1 MVGFYN
7 RRSSVKI
14 FTLRH
19 SWPVILEAKRRESI
33 LLAMALVF
41 AVFTACDGGSSSTDP
56 DPIAE
61 VSSSSDDDAISSSS
75 VTDKGTSSSGSSR
88 SSSSVKPG
96 DDSQK
101 SSSSSGKTN
110 GSSSSEGGDYSS
122 SSEVCVPNKRNDDG
136 SIVVLERCCNG
147 DTASFYDEDGAFV
160 YYTCRAHMWLMD
172 SIAGQDTIKP
182 YVPHPNMEK
191 QFASK
196 IDYETFV
203 DDRDGQEYKIVTIK
217 KHFDG
222 AGDGVDEQYTFFAE
236 NLNLGKQILANATE
250 FSDSIVE
257 KVCYNDDEWYCDNGF
272 GGLYTWSEAMNIPK
286 KYDTVAV
293 EKLDTTYFDNGK
305 YIDQHIQGICPK
317 GWHIME
323 ENEWRFLGGGA
334 MVNSRAVWNGQDY
347 YGFSLLPVGY
357 SFQGKFY
364 GYGEFA
370 RAWLPA
376 LSKKR
381 DDMGRTVLT
390 SDTDAYTLYDTGLER
405 YGYQPIRCT
414 KDY

>member
-1 MVGFYN
+1 MGFYN
-7 RRSSVKI
+7 WRSSVKI

-41 AVFTACDGGSSSTDP
+41 AVFTACDSGSSSADP

-61 VSSSSDDDAISSSS
+61 VSSSSVDDENLSSSS
-75 VTDKGTSSSGSSR
+75 VTDKGTSSGDSSK
-88 SSSSVKPG
+88 SSSSVKSG

-101 SSSSSGKTN
+101 SSSSNGKTN
-110 GSSSSEGGDYSS
+110 GSSSSEGGENSS

-203 DDRDGQEYKIVTIK
+203 DERDGQEYKIVTITIDNGLAK
-217 KHFDG
+217 TR
-222 AGDGVDEQYTFFAE
+222 TFFAE
-236 NLNLGKQILANATE
+236 NLNYGKQIMANATE
-250 FSDSIVE
+250 FSDSVVE

-272 GGLYTWSEAMNIPK
+272 GGLYSWSEAMNIPK

-293 EKLDTTYFDNGK
+293 EKLDTTYFDNGE
-305 YIDQHIQGICPK
+305 YINQYIQGICPK
-317 GWHIME
+317 GWHIMTE
-323 ENEWRFLGGGA
+323 DEWRLIGGGYKI
-334 MVNSRAVWNGQDY
+334 NSRAVWEGGDYNDY
-347 YGFSLLPVGY
+347 YGFSLLPAGS

-364 GYGEFA
+364 LYGEYA
-370 RAWLPA
+370 HVWQPS
-376 LSKKR
+376 LSKRNSAWGKGTVVDR
-381 DDMGRTVLT
+381 DGYEVD
-390 SDTDAYTLYDTGLER
+390 DGLHR
-405 YGYQPIRCT
+405 YGYQSVRCT

>member
-1 MVGFYN
+1 M
-7 RRSSVKI
+7 KI

-41 AVFTACDGGSSSTDP
+41 AVFTACDSGSSSADP

-61 VSSSSDDDAISSSS
+61 VSSSSGDDAISSSS
-75 VTDKGTSSSGSSR
+75 VTDKGTSSGGSSR

-203 DDRDGQEYKIVTIK
+203 DERDGQEYKIVTIK